1 MSDKKIPNYKNSN
14 LETSHSKLILIKNPA
29 ICLAIIGFISLMIS
43 VYYLPYDLPIT
54 GDNANYFWYAIDM
67 SILGEFP
74 QMFSPYEE
82 PSTTTVY
89 PQYRFSNNGWPAFL
103 SLFFSLANFENIQ
116 EYMELQRYLT
126 ITISII
132 TIIPL
137 YTLCR
142 KFFDKY
148 FSLLGVALFAF
159 QPRIIEDSFFGGN
172 IQLFL
177 FLGVCTLSLF
187 LSKNTRIVYVSFII
201 AGLFSIVRFEG
212 LLILIP
218 MTIVFFY
225 RFKFSK
231 NTIGKYLFVIG
242 LFLLIVL
249 PMAYIRTE
257 TLGDDGLWHHLYA
270 GPEYIL
276 NNITSDAPLD
286 ITVQETT
293 GTYQLGMGEKLFHFI
308 QTGMQGLSKYFVI
321 SLIPT
326 FSFLAPV
333 GIFFLCRKLDY
344 KKIAIIVTL
353 IVFLVPA
360 FYAYSRDIQDLRYF
374 FILFPIFSL
383 VSIFTL
389 RNVFIKSNE
398 TGKIFVI
405 FFVGFLFFSTCFL
418 VYFAPDLEHER
429 EALSIAKIIKDTT
442 KKVNSYYPGEK
453 YLIHVKK
460 YTDLEKFPVLSTS
473 LTPPD
478 KFIAS
483 IYDVNISISQKADS
497 VEDYI
502 KSAKEDGLTHIVTD
516 GENAIPKILNDIFS
530 NEKNYS
536 YLVKQFDSR
545 EHDFKYHIKIYKI
558 DYEKF
563 HVISDKN

>member
-1 MSDKKIPNYKNSN
+1 
-14 LETSHSKLILIKNPA
+14 
-29 ICLAIIGFISLMIS
+29 
-43 VYYLPYDLPIT
+43 
-54 GDNANYFWYAIDM
+54 
-67 SILGEFP
+67 
-74 QMFSPYEE
+74 
-82 PSTTTVY
+82 
-89 PQYRFSNNGWPAFL
+89 
-103 SLFFSLANFENIQ
+103 
-116 EYMELQRYLT
+116 
-126 ITISII
+126 
-132 TIIPL
+132 
-137 YTLCR
+137 
-142 KFFDKY
+142 
-148 FSLLGVALFAF
+148 
-159 QPRIIEDSFFGGN
+159 
-172 IQLFL
+172 
-177 FLGVCTLSLF
+177 
-187 LSKNTRIVYVSFII
+187 
-201 AGLFSIVRFEG
+201 
-212 LLILIP
+212 

-360 FYAYSRDIQDLRYF
+360 FYAYSRDIQDLKYF

-429 EALSIAKIIKDTT
+429 ETLSIAKIIKDTT